1 MQFAMRHELRDYQKV
16 AADFTVDFLRAAG
29 PGEKRLLASPTGSGK
44 SLVIAA
50 ARKQL
55 GPGTVVTTPR
65 VEIILAFLDQMGHEI
80 ASLGVRRAA
89 ELAEGL
95 GIVTPVRL
103 RNLLAAGRIEPPRRL
118 LVDEVHHGTAP
129 VYRELELLLNH
140 VPMVGFTAT
149 PFRGT
154 PRGTAELL
162 GFWGD
167 VHWILTEQQAVR
179 RGVVA
184 APRCRTIGLVDDD
197 LIDTS
202 SGDIEV
208 TPAGDAI
215 RGRLDDL
222 IEACRPMV
230 ADGRWDRPTMLTF
243 PTVDSAADAAGRFDA
258 AGLPTALVTGDTPPE
273 RRQEAFR
280 QVVDRR
286 AALVHVGIVTEG
298 IDLPEL
304 RRGIDCRPTLSP
316 VLWMQTLGR
325 IRRPVPPGESP
336 PEYLC
341 TNRNLARHAYLLEG
355 ILPIAT
361 VAQAQ
366 AAFPT
371 PGRRAGI
378 RVVGLEGLGRFRAA
392 ELPLAGGLT
401 GVMYAFS
408 ALQDNRVIEYVVLLH
423 PARMAPIVATRR
435 NRKKPDGSRAYG
447 RWAALPELPVVTE
460 GFASLPATELTDKQ
474 RTWWRRCAARR
485 GLDPAAPVNRRNFVA
500 LPVLTDLR
508 ASL

>member
-1 MQFAMRHELRDYQKV
+1 
-16 AADFTVDFLRAAG
+16 
-29 PGEKRLLASPTGSGK
+29 
-44 SLVIAA
+44 
-50 ARKQL
+50 
-55 GPGTVVTTPR
+55 
-65 VEIILAFLDQMGHEI
+65 MGHDI
-80 ASLGVRRAA
+80 ASLGVRRSA

-95 GIVTPVRL
+95 GIVTPIRL
-103 RNLLAAGRIEPPRRL
+103 RNLLAAGLIEPPRRL

-129 VYRELELLLNH
+129 VYREIEMLLNH
-140 VPMVGFTAT
+140 VPMAGFTAT
-149 PFRGT
+149 PYRGT

-162 GFWGD
+162 EFWGD
-167 VHWILTEQQAVR
+167 VHWILTEAQAVR

-184 APRCRTIGLVDDD
+184 VPICRTIGLVDDD

-215 RGRLDDL
+215 RSRLDDL
-222 IEACRPMV
+222 IEVCRPMV
-230 ADGRWDRPTMLTF
+230 ADGCWDRATMVTF
-243 PTVDSAADAAGRFDA
+243 PTVDSAADAAGRFHG

-273 RRQEAFR
+273 QRQEAFR

-286 AALVHVGIVTEG
+286 AALVHVGVVTEG
-298 IDLPEL
+298 IDLPQL

-316 VLWMQTLGR
+316 VLWMQTFGR

-336 PEYLC
+336 PEHIC

-355 ILPIAT
+355 ILPIST
-361 VAQAQ
+361 VAESQ

-401 GVMYAFS
+401 GFMYAFS
-408 ALQDNRVIEYVVLLH
+408 ALEGNQVKEYAVLVH
-423 PARMAPIVATRR
+423 PARMAPIVAARR
-435 NRKKPDGSRAYG
+435 NGKKPDGNRAYG
-447 RWAALPELPVVTE
+447 HWEALPELPVVTE

-474 RTWWRRCAARR
+474 RAWWRLSAARR
-485 GLDPAAPVNRRNFVA
+485 GLAPDAPVNRRNFVA

-508 ASL
+508 TRL